1 MSTLRR
7 SVVALTASLALA
19 GGAIAQKLTDDETDF
34 MKQAAQNGHA
44 EVESSKLAQKK
55 GSSPQ
60 VKSFAKQMVADHT
73 KANQELA
80 ALAKSKGVEV
90 PNEPSLRQKAQLK
103 LLEGKD
109 GADFDKGYAE
119 QMGVK
124 AHEET
129 VKLFEE
135 GAQDA
140 KDPEVKAFATK
151 TLPTLKHH
159 LQMAKDLTASTGK
172 PD

>member
-1 MSTLRR
+1 MTALLR
-7 SVVALTASLALA
+7 SLVALGASLALA
-19 GGAIAQKLTDDETDF
+19 GTAIAQKVDDDDAEF

-44 EVESSKLAQKK
+44 EVESGKLAQKK
-55 GSSPQ
+55 GTSPE
-60 VKSFAKQMVADHT
+60 VKAFAEHMVTDHA
-73 KANQELA
+73 KANKELMG
-80 ALAKSKGVEV
+80 LAKSKGVEV
-90 PNEPSLRQKAQLK
+90 PTEPSLRQKAQLK

-109 GADFDKGYAE
+109 GAEFDKAYAE

-124 AHEET
+124 AHQET

-140 KDPEVKAFATK
+140 DDPQVKAFATK

-159 LQMAKDLTASTGK
+159 LEMAQDLEASTDQAK
-172 PD
+172 